1 MDVHS
6 LDGQLAELKSKKTIY
21 GAGWWAGISAQLFTD
36 GLHYS
41 GFIQFHNGKPPLF
54 VDGLSRQEVIERCRD
69 AAEKGAGNK

>member
-41 GFIQFHNGKPPLF
+41 GFIQFYNGNPPLS
-54 VDGLSRQEVIERCRD
+54 VVGRSRQEVQELCHH
-69 AAEKGAGNK
+69 AAEKAAGNK